1 MAWGCSRPGRCA
13 AVIDSPAAL
22 VRCSSFSTPATA
34 FPLFPSA
41 LPTPQKDDLP
51 ILCERHTTSKLCE
64 FDDLEGIQ
72 TLGFRWVAGHGALA
86 QSNDV
91 HVLGCAVPALPLPPI
106 IPSPSCRGEALASI
120 SYVARLTVTTMT
132 AGQVHGWR
140 VSYSDGAQHSIVGV
154 SWPA

>member
-1 MAWGCSRPGRCA
+1 MAWGCS
-13 AVIDSPAAL
+13 DPAGVPQSSTAL
-22 VRCSSFSTPATA
+22 LHWCTAHPFRTPATSC
-34 FPLFPSA
+34 PLPSA
-41 LPTPQKDDLP
+41 LPARQKDDLP